1 MFTRLNEEGEYVPE
15 VVELKPG
22 VDGVTELDIKRLHQ
36 RDDLDMYYFY
46 KASRPE
52 RSPEEKA
59 KIENWKVE
67 YAAEFV
73 DEHGYEP
80 DEDYVDWIASQEFPR
95 NYNVSLNQFDDYCDE
110 GKNPL
115 MMAINKASIN
125 EKPEEPRL
133 DRLREVVK
141 MLTPYQQSVYR
152 MMIHEQ
158 KSQVE
163 IAEEVGVTKQAINKS
178 WNNIKMKIKNLFW
191 NFFREEVYFSRFSLP
206 VTCKGVK
213 TTYETKS
220 RRKTEYET

>member
-1 MFTRLNEEGEYVPE
+1 MNLMKFKKTHKNDRQTYKYMFTRLNEEGEYVPE

-22 VDGVTELDIKRLHQ
+22 VDGVTEMDIKRLHQ
-36 RDDLDMYYFY
+36 RDDLDLYYFY

-59 KIENWKVE
+59 KIENWKE
-67 YAAEFV
+67 AYAAEFM

-80 DEDYVDWIASQEFPR
+80 DPDYADWLASQEFPR

-115 MMAINKASIN
+115 MTAINKASMN
-125 EKPEEPRL
+125 EEPEDARL
-133 DRLREVVK
+133 ARLREVVK
-141 MLTPYQQSVYR
+141 MLTPYQQSIYR

-163 IAEEVGVTKQAINKS
+163 IAEVLGVSKQAINKT
-178 WNNIKMKIKNLFW
+178 WINIKKKIKNLF
-191 NFFREEVYFSRFSLP
+191 
-206 VTCKGVK
+206 
-213 TTYETKS
+213 
-220 RRKTEYET
+220 